1 MECNYSAPYAQLAV
15 KFAEALVSGHFQS
28 ARACLTSSCAE
39 ANNEGQLKAQLE
51 EMTAYAGTPATHVML
66 VTTME
71 QWPDQRPNDV
81 GWAYVAI
88 DGEGFSEA
96 VTVIV
101 ENERQTPAIRYIEW
115 GRP

>member
-1 MECNYSAPYAQLAV
+1 
-15 KFAEALVSGHFQS
+15 
-28 ARACLTSSCAE
+28 
-39 ANNEGQLKAQLE
+39 
-51 EMTAYAGTPATHVML
+51 
-66 VTTME
+66 ME